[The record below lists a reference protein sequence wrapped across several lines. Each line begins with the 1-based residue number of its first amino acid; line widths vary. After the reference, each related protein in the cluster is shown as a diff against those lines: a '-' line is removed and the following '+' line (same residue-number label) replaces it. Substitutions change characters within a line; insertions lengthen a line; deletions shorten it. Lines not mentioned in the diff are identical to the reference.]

1 MGLCHGTYENICER
15 FSDLEMKC
23 NIKFEDLSDSS
34 LFPCKISLKNI
45 EIDFKEILDRIA
57 KLTEFNP
64 GEFQETSN
72 LLKITSERKC
82 ELKNL
87 MNWFKK
93 NLEIEI
99 SKHDLSEEKVKNASI
114 LGIKIP
120 KFRGYDS
127 SMDFY
132 TFKAEFE
139 KLVSPRV
146 QGKLLPDY
154 LKNNYLDGHALAL
167 VKEINY

>member
-1 MGLCHGTYENICER
+1 M
-15 FSDLEMKC
+15 
-23 NIKFEDLSDSS
+23 
-34 LFPCKISLKNI
+34 
-45 EIDFKEILDRIA
+45 
-57 KLTEFNP
+57 TEFNP
-64 GEFQETSN
+64 GEFKETSN
-72 LLKITSERKC
+72 LLKITSERKG

-93 NLEIEI
+93 ILAIEI
-99 SKHDLSEEKVKNASI
+99 SKRDFSEEKGKNASI

-146 QGKLLPDY
+146 QGKLVADY
-154 LKNNYLDGHALAL
+154 LKTNYLDGHALAL
-167 VKEINY
+167 VKEINDINQIWERLKLSFRNVANLLFNKLSEIENDVPLWKMMYPCGK